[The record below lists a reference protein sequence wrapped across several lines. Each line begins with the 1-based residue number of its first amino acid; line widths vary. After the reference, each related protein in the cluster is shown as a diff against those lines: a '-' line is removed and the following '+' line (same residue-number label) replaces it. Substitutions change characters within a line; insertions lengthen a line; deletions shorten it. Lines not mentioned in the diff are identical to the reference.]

1 MKINLVMGFFLP
13 MPPAAGGA
21 TEKSWNRL
29 AIEFARRGHEVTVI
43 SRTWRE
49 WPDRESRDNVRYI
62 RLPGYDHTPRLA
74 RNLWLV
80 FWWSR
85 RAGRALPPAD
95 ITIVHCLALPVWLG
109 WWRGRAGRLAVVPG
123 RMPKGQYR
131 LYRRLDRV
139 LAISTPVQAAVLA
152 ENPGMAARIRIIGNP
167 IDWSR
172 LAATR
177 APAVPGAP
185 LVLGFVGR
193 IHREKGLDLLISAL
207 AELRRQPALPAWRLL
222 LCGPVDVERGGSG
235 EKYAAELRQALTAA
249 LPAGGFELRPPV
261 FTESGL
267 TEVYGSLD
275 IFCYPSLAIHGETF
289 GVAVAEAMAAGAV
302 PVVSRLPCFSDFIR
316 PGENGEDFDH
326 TASDAAT
333 RLAAIF
339 ARLLA
344 DAERRRRLADA
355 ARETVKTYDFP
366 AFADRLLADFST
378 LK

>member
-29 AIEFARRGHEVTVI
+29 ALEFARRGHEVTI
-43 SRTWRE
+43 LSRTWRE
-49 WPDRESRDNVRYI
+49 WPDRETREQVRYL

-74 RNLWLV
+74 RNLWLD
-80 FWWSR
+80 FWWSL

-95 ITIVHCLALPVWLG
+95 VTIVHCLALPVWLG
-109 WWRGRAGRLAVVPG
+109 WRRRQAGRLAVVPG

-139 LAISTPVQAAVLA
+139 LAISTPVQAAVIA
-152 ENPGMAARIRIIGNP
+152 ENPGMASRIRIIGNP
-167 IDWSR
+167 IDWSL
-172 LAATR
+172 LAAPR
-177 APAVPGAP
+177 PPSAPNAP

-193 IHREKGLDLLISAL
+193 IHREKGLDLLIAAL
-207 AELRRQPALPAWRLL
+207 AELRRRPGLPAWRLL

-235 EKYAAELRQALTAA
+235 AAYAAELKQALAAA
-249 LPAGGFELRPPV
+249 LPAGEFELRPPV
-261 FTESGL
+261 FAEGGL
-267 TEVYGSLD
+267 AEVYRSLD

-302 PVVSRLPCFSDFIR
+302 PVVSRLPCFSDFVR
-316 PGENGEDFDH
+316 PGENGEDFNQ
-326 TASDAAT
+326 AAPDAAAQ
-333 RLAAIF
+333 LAAVL

-344 DAERRRRLADA
+344 DAERRRRLAA
-355 ARETVKTYDFP
+355 AAQAAVRTYDFP
-366 AFADRLLADFST
+366 VFADRLLADFST